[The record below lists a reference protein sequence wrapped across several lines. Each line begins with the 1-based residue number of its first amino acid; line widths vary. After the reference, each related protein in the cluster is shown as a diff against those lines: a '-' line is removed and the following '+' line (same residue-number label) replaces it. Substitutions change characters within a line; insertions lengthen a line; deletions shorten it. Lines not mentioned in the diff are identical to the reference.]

1 MSKGKTIQEQF
12 TELTP
17 PRLKEIRGCIVRKY
31 LSEKISELE
40 NGEYELP
47 ISKYDA
53 TNLMDSIPVIRKYL
67 LQILLKE
74 IVQKVVPIRKED
86 TTIRLIVQ
94 QDVAENVRQL
104 FQAISQ
110 LKDKDINNAIS
121 IGERIAKI
129 INKRISK

>member
-1 MSKGKTIQEQF
+1 M
-12 TELTP
+12 
-17 PRLKEIRGCIVRKY
+17 V
-31 LSEKISELE
+31 
-40 NGEYELP
+40 N
-47 ISKYDA
+47 
-53 TNLMDSIPVIRKYL
+53 
-67 LQILLKE
+67 LKE
-74 IVQKVVPIRKED
+74 IVQKVVPIRKKED

-110 LKDKDINNAIS
+110 LKDKDINYAIS

>member
-1 MSKGKTIQEQF
+1 M
-12 TELTP
+12 
-17 PRLKEIRGCIVRKY
+17 V
-31 LSEKISELE
+31 
-40 NGEYELP
+40 N
-47 ISKYDA
+47 
-53 TNLMDSIPVIRKYL
+53 
-67 LQILLKE
+67 LKE

>member
-1 MSKGKTIQEQF
+1 M
-12 TELTP
+12 
-17 PRLKEIRGCIVRKY
+17 V
-31 LSEKISELE
+31 
-40 NGEYELP
+40 N
-47 ISKYDA
+47 
-53 TNLMDSIPVIRKYL
+53 
-67 LQILLKE
+67 LKE
-74 IVQKVVPIRKED
+74 IVQKVVPIKKED